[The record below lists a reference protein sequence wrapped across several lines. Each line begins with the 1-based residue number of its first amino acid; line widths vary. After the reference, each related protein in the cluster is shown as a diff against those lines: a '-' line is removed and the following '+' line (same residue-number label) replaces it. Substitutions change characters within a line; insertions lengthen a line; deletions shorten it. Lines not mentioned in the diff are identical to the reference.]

1 MDKERIRI
9 LKTLGIDHKK
19 SPQDILSELKS
30 LRVLFHPDKWLN
42 GPPKSATAEHIRNR
56 VLMQSTLDSHY
67 SSLKEAYDGSINNEH
82 GGSKCVFFSGE
93 EDDES
98 SSDDDDDYER
108 KRKSVSFGG
117 PKKYFKVDRNPDK
130 EPLYKIPKKERDA
143 KPPHV
148 APVISERKRSEPQSV
163 PRDSI
168 YREGGMDN
176 FFCLEFEDCGR
187 DTHKAFKT
195 RVLRVCGICEN
206 VETLSAIR
214 ARKFALV
221 RNYVGLPTVPWREVI
236 SAPGSSITAPQAMF
250 VSSNFVISE

>member
-42 GPPKSATAEHIRNR
+42 GPPKSATEGHI
-56 VLMQSTLDSHY
+56 
-67 SSLKEAYDGSINNEH
+67 I
-82 GGSKCVFFSGE
+82 FFSGE